1 MVQDPTTFD
10 GWSGSNMVDPLTRLN
25 FGKVKKSVTDVS
37 AMSPDIMAIAV
48 FWAFYI
54 VIEVRFIKSKDRN
67 DILQS
72 FD

>member
-37 AMSPDIMAIAV
+37 AMSPGIMVIA
-48 FWAFYI
+48 FHF
-54 VIEVRFIKSKDRN
+54 S
-67 DILQS
+67 L
-72 FD
+72 